1 MSLKPMK
8 SAPDTK
14 ETIPFFGE
22 LVAAGFPSPAAGWEE
37 AELNLHTLVV
47 THPASTYFLRVTG
60 DSMQDARIHSG
71 DVLVVDRSETPEQ
84 GSIVVASIDNEFT
97 VKKLILRPRPCLMP
111 MNPAYPPIYFDP
123 ESNDVEIWGVVTYS
137 LMKHKKCMA

>member
-8 SAPDTK
+8 SAPAST
-14 ETIPFFGE
+14 ETIPLYGE
-22 LVAAGFPSPAAGWEE
+22 LVPAGFPSPASGWEE

-60 DSMQDARIHSG
+60 NSMLDARIHSG
-71 DVLVVDRSETPEQ
+71 DVLVVDRSETPDH
-84 GSIVVASIDNEFT
+84 GSIVIASIDNEFT

-111 MNPAYPPIYFDP
+111 MNPDYPPIYFDP
-123 ESNDVEIWGVVTYS
+123 DTNDVEIWGVVTYS
-137 LMKHKKCMA
+137 LMKHTKCLG